1 MLLKEG
7 QKERQ
12 KGREDDEEDVSS
24 YWITLR
30 KRYWN
35 LMETLDPL
43 FGEVALEEDM
53 DQSQDRI
60 RDDEWV
66 TDRNV
71 AKLYFAFVKCRV

>member
-1 MLLKEG
+1 MKEG

-12 KGREDDEEDVSS
+12 KGREDDEEDVNI

-30 KRYWN
+30 KNKRYWN
-35 LMETLDPL
+35 SMETLDPL
-43 FGEVALEEDM
+43 FGEVALEDNM

-66 TDRNV
+66 INRNV
-71 AKLYFAFVKCRV
+71 AKLYFAL